1 MIFSGLARALAL
13 AVFVLSATSSGAAA
27 SASATA
33 AHECGLTGN
42 AASRIVACTTS
53 ILSAELLGED
63 ATHAYRLRALAHRDA
78 GDYDRAIAD
87 FGEALQRQPGNASIL
102 FERAGTFTTL
112 GDYGNA
118 ISDYDR
124 CLTIDPANPRAYFQR
139 GVTRYRL
146 GEHSSAVDDYDQALR
161 LDPEYAPA
169 YNERAWALYL
179 LGDYPRALDDTRHAL
194 SVKPNMAPALDTRG
208 HVLTALGRPDEGL
221 FAFERAMDAGGRR
234 FIQIYQSALIRHGYY
249 AGTAD
254 GTDREGVREALQAC
268 LAHHCRLLK

>member
-1 MIFSGLARALAL
+1 MTFSKLAWAFALAFF
-13 AVFVLSATSSGAAA
+13 VFTGTNSGAAA
-27 SASATA
+27 SASTTA
-33 AHECGLTGN
+33 AQECGLAGN
-42 AASRIVACTTS
+42 AASRIAACTAS

-78 GDYDRAIAD
+78 GEYDRAIAD
-87 FGEALQRQPGNASIL
+87 FDAALQLQPENASIL

-118 ISDYDR
+118 ISDDR
-124 CLTIDPANPRAYFQR
+124 CLAINPANSRAYFQR

-146 GEHSSAVDDYDQALR
+146 GDHSSAVDDYNQALR

-179 LGDYPRALDDTRHAL
+179 LGDYPQALDDTRHAL

-221 FAFERAMDAGGRR
+221 SAFEQAMDAGGRR
-234 FIQIYQSALIRHGYY
+234 FIRLYQSALIRHGYY
-249 AGTAD
+249 AGKAD